1 MSKISLKHSGGNVVS
16 LNSPTNA
23 PSAADV
29 AFKLPN
35 ADGSAGQFMKTDGS
49 GNLSFD
55 TVASNNT
62 WVKLATTT
70 VSSDVSTVEFTDS
83 ISGAFDTYKVYA
95 LSITQYRAVVDNHE
109 IYARIKDSSGSYTSS
124 NYQFRRNTDQG
135 NYNSDN
141 QNKFALTYNGIGNDT
156 SNGGANIDEDAHS
169 LMYMYNFVAGR
180 RFQFRYETVF
190 VDNSGSFRY
199 QTGAGGVRVN
209 TATTGITLYAATD
222 NIRSGIFTLY
232 GIVT

>member
-16 LNSPTNA
+16 LNAPTNT
-23 PSAADV
+23 PDQADV

-95 LSITQYRAVVDNHE
+95 LSVTQYRGVVDGHE
-109 IYARIKDSSGSYTSS
+109 LNMRIKDSSGSYTSS
-124 NYQFRRNTDQG
+124 NYQFRRMTDQG
-135 NYNSDN
+135 NYNHDN
-141 QNKFALTYNGIGNDT
+141 TNHVSLTYNGIGNDT
-156 SNGGANIDEDAHS
+156 SNGGANIDEEAHS
-169 LMYMYNFVAGR
+169 LVYMYSFVAGR

-190 VDNSGSFRY
+190 ADNQGSFRY
-199 QTGAGGVRVN
+199 QTGAGGVRVS
-209 TATTGITLYAATD
+209 TATTGITLYSASD
-222 NIRSGIFTLY
+222 NIRAGIFTLY

>member
-23 PSAADV
+23 PGAADV

-70 VSSDVSTVEFTDS
+70 VSSDVSTVEFTNS
-83 ISGAFDTYKVYA
+83 ISGAFDTYKIYA
-95 LSITQYRAVVDNHE
+95 ISITQYRGVVDNHE
-109 IYARIKDSSGSYTSS
+109 IYARIRDASGSYTSS

-135 NYNSDN
+135 NYNNDN
-141 QNKFALTYNGIGNDT
+141 QNKFALTYNGIGNET
-156 SNGGANIDEDAHS
+156 SNSGNNIDEEAHS
-169 LMYMYNFVAGR
+169 FLYMYNFVAGR
-180 RFQFRYETVF
+180 RFQFRYETTF
-190 VDNSGSFRY
+190 ADASGSFRY
-199 QTGAGGVRVN
+199 QNGAGGVRVN
-209 TATTGITLYAATD
+209 TETTGITLYSASGD
-222 NIRSGIFTLY
+222 IRAGIFTLY